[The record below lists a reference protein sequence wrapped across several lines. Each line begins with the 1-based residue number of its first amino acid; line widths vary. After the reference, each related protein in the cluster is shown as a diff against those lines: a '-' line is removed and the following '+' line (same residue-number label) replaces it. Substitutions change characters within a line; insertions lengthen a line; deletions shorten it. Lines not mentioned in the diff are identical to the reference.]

1 MQAIAQSLLDDTGP
15 ESLLIERLLRDDPTG
30 WREFNTRYSRL
41 IHRCISKVLRRF
53 SPVVTSDDESE
64 IYASLCLQL
73 LARDKHK
80 LRSFDCARGTK
91 LSTWLGML
99 ATHAAYDFLRSR
111 RRDPRSDEVTD
122 TEQLRASAPPPDE
135 LCEVQQRARW
145 VADLLRDFSE
155 KDREFMT
162 LYYGEGLAPEQVARE
177 MGISVKTVYSKKHK
191 IQARLETLI
200 ARRQLA
206 A

>member
-1 MQAIAQSLLDDTGP
+1 MQAIQALCAEDPGP
-15 ESLLIERLLRDDPTG
+15 EALLIERLLADDAEG

-41 IHRCISKVLRRF
+41 IHRCISKVLNRF
-53 SPVVTSDDESE
+53 SPVVTSDDTSE

-80 LRSFDCARGTK
+80 LRTFDGNRGTK
-91 LSTWLGML
+91 LSTWLGLL

-111 RRDPRSDEVTD
+111 RRDPRADELVD
-122 TEQLRASAPPPDE
+122 TEQLRASTPPPDE
-135 LCEVQQRARW
+135 VCEIQQRSRW
-145 VADLLRDFSE
+145 IADLLRDFSD
-155 KDREFMT
+155 KDREFMS
-162 LYYGEGLAPEQVARE
+162 LYYGEGLSPEQVALE

-191 IQARLETLI
+191 IQARLEMII